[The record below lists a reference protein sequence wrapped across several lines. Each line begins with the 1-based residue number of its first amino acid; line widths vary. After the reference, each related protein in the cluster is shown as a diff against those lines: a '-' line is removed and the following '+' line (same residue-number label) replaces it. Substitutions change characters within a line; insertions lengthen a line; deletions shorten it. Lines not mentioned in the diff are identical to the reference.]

1 MDNIIEISH
10 LSKSFGP
17 VQDLSFQVC
26 EGERFAFLGVNGAGI
41 LLMTLMM
48 VPNIVFAL
56 THREGFVNRWS
67 NRTVELLEQLVR
79 FGCFIFMCVRIQL
92 LCGGYWFPGAH
103 MVVLAVDAAL
113 LLAYWLIWVVCWRRD
128 GLFRAAMLSALPSAL
143 FLFSG
148 VAARNYPLLAAALVF
163 APCHICI
170 SCKNAPV
177 IR

>member
-1 MDNIIEISH
+1 MNPRALLKATAS
-10 LSKSFGP
+10 
-17 VQDLSFQVC
+17 
-26 EGERFAFLGVNGAGI
+26 AFRNAGI
-41 LLMTLMM
+41 
-48 VPNIVFAL
+48 PDQ
-56 THREGFVNRWS
+56 E
-67 NRTVELLEQLVR
+67 
-79 FGCFIFMCVRIQL
+79 
-92 LCGGYWFPGAH
+92 
-103 MVVLAVDAAL
+103 VDAAL
-113 LLAYWLIWVVCWRRD
+113 LLAYWLIWVVCWRRG